1 MMTLA
6 EYKAACSAETIATAF
21 MDKSNLQTL
30 DPVLWTDLLL
40 TQLET
45 VIPVVRGD
53 LEVSGSDEIDDVT
66 DLNALV
72 LKRSNAIVY
81 MHGDEW
87 ALRLKA
93 MTALAG
99 LSASDLGDTWSRART
114 ASGRK
119 DGGTTTD
126 GTAKRNSFNTSEL
139 VPVSGSHVEATSGE
153 MYSDTVT
160 ETGTQGRSKEEAIA
174 DFLRGVDWKDLVE
187 DIADAVVSMI
197 AISVY

>member
-1 MMTLA
+1 MTLA
-6 EYKAACSAETIATAF
+6 EYKDACSAETIATAF
-21 MDKSNLQTL
+21 MDKSTLQTL

-40 TQLET
+40 SQLEA

-53 LEVSGSDEIDDVT
+53 LEVSGSDEIGHVV

-99 LSASDLGDTWSRART
+99 FSASDLGDTWSRART

-139 VPVSGSHVEATSGE
+139 VPVSGSHVEAPPEKCIPTRSRR
-153 MYSDTVT
+153 
-160 ETGTQGRSKEEAIA
+160 QGRRAAARKKPSRTSCAESNGRTWSKTSRT
-174 DFLRGVDWKDLVE
+174 L
-187 DIADAVVSMI
+187 SCP
-197 AISVY
+197 